1 MSFQKVE
8 IETFSLK
15 PFEAIGK
22 QWTLISAAKG
32 GVVNTMT
39 ASWGG
44 LGVLWGKNVVTVY
57 IRPQR
62 YTRDFVDAGE
72 YFTVTL
78 FDGHKGA
85 LNVLG
90 SKSGR
95 DGDKIAEVG
104 FHVETVEGQ
113 PTFAEGKTV
122 LVCRKLYRDQIRR
135 DKFMDP
141 ALCRAM
147 YPKIDYHFVYIA
159 EVTAIYENEG

>member
-1 MSFQKVE
+1 MSFRKAE

-22 QWTLISAAKG
+22 QWMLISAAKG

-44 LGVLWGKNVVTVY
+44 LGVLWNKNVVTVY

-72 YFTVTL
+72 FFTLTL
-78 FDGHKGA
+78 FNGHRQA

-104 FHVETVEGQ
+104 FHVTMVDGQ
-113 PTFAEGKTV
+113 PTFAEGQTA
-122 LVCRKLYRDQIRR
+122 LVCRKLYRGQIRPEC
-135 DKFMDP
+135 FMDET
-141 ALCRAM
+141 LCRAM
-147 YPKIDYHFVYIA
+147 YPKIDYHFLYIA

>member
-1 MSFQKVE
+1 MSYRSVD
-8 IETFSLK
+8 IETYALK

-22 QWTLISAAKG
+22 KWALITARKD

-44 LGVLWGKNVVTVY
+44 IGVLWSKNVMTVY

-62 YTRDFVDAGE
+62 FTREFVDGSD

-78 FDGHKGA
+78 FDGWLKELG
-85 LNVLG
+85 VLG

-104 FHVETVEGQ
+104 FHVEDVSGQ
-113 PTFAEGKTV
+113 PTFAEGKTAI
-122 LVCRKLYRDQIRR
+122 VCKKLYRGRLQPENFIADSIV
-135 DKFMDP
+135 DS
-141 ALCRAM
+141 C
-147 YPKIDYHFVYIA
+147 YPKKDFHYVYVGEI
-159 EVTAIYENEG
+159 VGIYEND